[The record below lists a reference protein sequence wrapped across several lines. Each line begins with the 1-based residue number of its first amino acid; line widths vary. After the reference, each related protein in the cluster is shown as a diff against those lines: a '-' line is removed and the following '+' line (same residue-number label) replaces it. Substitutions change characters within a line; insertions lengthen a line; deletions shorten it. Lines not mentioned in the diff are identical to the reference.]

1 MEKYINKIDKIQ
13 ELFKQSEQQLAEE
26 KLQELKEN
34 IIYDV
39 ALKNCESNNK
49 KEQLKYAKLLLKN
62 AQKDTNRP
70 LIHKLYKL
78 DNTYQLLDG
87 FVAVVLKEPIS
98 GLEINT
104 NSKHCFDCRNVI
116 NRAGKNY
123 YDYDYNYE
131 KVDIDLLEL
140 EQLAL
145 KIKKSK
151 PPYPTETLCHKY
163 STYYSPLRLLTAIKI
178 LGTKDV
184 DIYFHTNSEKD
195 PIYLK
200 SALGEAIVLPIT
212 VPKET
217 K

>member
-1 MEKYINKIDKIQ
+1 MEKYINKIEKIQ
-13 ELFKQSEQQLAEE
+13 ELIKDDKVLISIE
-26 KLQELKEN
+26 KLNELKYE
-34 IIYDV
+34 IIYDM
-39 ALKNCESNNK
+39 ALKNCDSNCK
-49 KEQLKYAKLLLKN
+49 RDQLKYAKLLLKE
-62 AQKDTNRP
+62 AKKDTGRP
-70 LIHKLYKL
+70 LIHKMYKI
-78 DNTYQLLDG
+78 DDTYQILDG
-87 FVAVVLKEPIS
+87 FVAVVLKEPIA
-98 GLEINT
+98 GLELNT
-104 NSKHCFDCRNVI
+104 ANGEYFDCRNII

-131 KVDIDLLEL
+131 KIDIDLLEL
-140 EQLAL
+140 EQLAI

-163 STYYSPLRLLTAIKI
+163 NTYYSPLRLLIAIKI
-178 LGTKDV
+178 LGTNYV
-184 DIYFHTNSEKD
+184 DIYFHTSSEKD

>member
-13 ELFKQSEQQLAEE
+13 KLFKQSEQKLAKEQ
-26 KLQELKEN
+26 LQELKEEM
-34 IIYDV
+34 IYDI
-39 ALKNCESNNK
+39 ALKSSNSNYK
-49 KEQLKYAKLLLKN
+49 KEQLKYAKLLLKE
-62 AQKDTNRP
+62 AKKDTGRP
-70 LIHKLYKL
+70 FIHKMYKV
-78 DNTYQLLDG
+78 DNTYQILDG
-87 FVAVVLKEPIS
+87 FVAIVLKEPIS

-104 NSKHCFDCRNVI
+104 NSENCFDCRNVI
-116 NRAGKNY
+116 NRTGKNY

-178 LGTKDV
+178 LGTNNV
-184 DIYFHTNSEKD
+184 DIYFHTSSEKD

-200 SALGEAIVLPIT
+200 SDLGEAIVLPIT

>member
-13 ELFKQSEQQLAEE
+13 ELIKDDKVLISIE
-26 KLQELKEN
+26 KLKELKDE
-34 IIYDV
+34 IIYDM
-39 ALKNCESNNK
+39 ALKNCDSNCK
-49 KEQLKYAKLLLKN
+49 RDQLKYAKLLLKE
-62 AQKDTNRP
+62 AKKDTGRP
-70 LIHKLYKL
+70 LIHKMYKI
-78 DNTYQLLDG
+78 DDTYQILDG

-104 NSKHCFDCRNVI
+104 NSEHCFDCRNVI

-131 KVDIDLLEL
+131 KIDIDLLEL
-140 EQLAL
+140 EQLSI
-145 KIKKSK
+145 KIKKYK

-163 STYYSPLRLLTAIKI
+163 NTYYSPLRLLTAIKI
-178 LGTKDV
+178 LGTNNV
-184 DIYFHTNSEKD
+184 DIYFHTSSEKD
-195 PIYLK
+195 HIYLK
-200 SALGEAIVLPIT
+200 SDLGEAIVLPIT